1 MLAHELRSMHES
13 HLLTFTV
20 TGETN
25 REIGKS
31 NYASSL
37 RMYGRRANYLLRYVR
52 AALGELEKPG
62 S

>member
-25 REIGKS
+25 WEIGKS

-37 RMYGRRANYLLRYVR
+37 RMYGRRANYLIRYVR
-52 AALGELEKPG
+52 AALGELEKPA

>member
-25 REIGKS
+25 REIVKS

-37 RMYGRRANYLLRYVR
+37 RMYGLRANYLLRYVR